1 MNISFFT
8 YRMLDLL
15 WKPLILFLCFL
26 AKSNQQMCTVP
37 KKIQTI
43 KSQTFREWA
52 WSLMKTMVFCWS
64 RPNISATSS
73 QKWCT
78 VPKNPKNLN
87 PTHSWECAWPSLLRV
102 RRIWVFWVFWD
113 SIAFLH
119 TFFDNHRVCWGNL
132 GQYNVFVCFVVAAS
146 AGKRLGSPG
155 KLQEALGCSGVLWG
169 ASGSSGDV
177 WEAIEAL
184 GSSGRPWEALGGS
197 GRLWESLGYL
207 LK

>member
-1 MNISFFT
+1 MTIFF
-8 YRMLDLL
+8 LL
-15 WKPLILFLCFL
+15 TECLIFCESYWFCCSCPMSL
-26 AKSNQQMCTVP
+26 ANSKQKRCTVP
-37 KKIQTI
+37 KNDKKL
-43 KSQTFREWA
+43 KSQAPLRM
-52 WSLMKTMVFCWS
+52 SLISYENNGFCWS
-64 RPNISATSS
+64 CPKISATSS

-78 VPKNPKNLN
+78 VPKNPKNPN

-119 TFFDNHRVCWGNL
+119 TFCDNHQVCSGNL
-132 GQYNVFVCFVVAAS
+132 GQFNVFVCFVVAAS

-155 KLQEALGCSGVLWG
+155 KLQEALGCSGVLW
-169 ASGSSGDV
+169 A
-177 WEAIEAL
+177 AL
-184 GSSGRPWEALGGS
+184 GSS